1 MNQTCFLLCFDTSE
15 CSSKDLRSI
24 AKGMIV
30 FVFALVLHKA
40 LSLSR
45 GITTL
50 FAGGL
55 LTFVIGAGATL
66 AWTVAKDCYPG
77 EARSIRKEEWEV
89 LVTMHARGRSSSGF
103 QGKSRFFQS

>member
-1 MNQTCFLLCFDTSE
+1 
-15 CSSKDLRSI
+15 
-24 AKGMIV
+24 MI
-30 FVFALVLHKA
+30 FFALVLHKA

-55 LTFVIGAGATL
+55 LTIAIGAGATL
-66 AWTVAKDCYPG
+66 AWTVAKDCYLG

-89 LVTMHARGRSSSGF
+89 LIIVTMHARGRRSSGF
-103 QGKSRFFQS
+103 QGESGFFQSQTSLRRQLLAIQ

>member
-1 MNQTCFLLCFDTSE
+1 MNLIKCGS
-15 CSSKDLRSI
+15 
-24 AKGMIV
+24 
-30 FVFALVLHKA
+30 
-40 LSLSR
+40 

-55 LTFVIGAGATL
+55 LTIAIGAGATL

-89 LVTMHARGRSSSGF
+89 LIIVTMHARGRSSSGF
-103 QGKSRFFQS
+103 QGESWFFQSGIFVAARLEEVFFTLPVKY

>member
-1 MNQTCFLLCFDTSE
+1 
-15 CSSKDLRSI
+15 
-24 AKGMIV
+24 MIV

-45 GITTL
+45 SITTL

-77 EARSIRKEEWEV
+77 K
-89 LVTMHARGRSSSGF
+89 
-103 QGKSRFFQS
+103 